1 MIRVLVVEDSRF
13 MRGVINTILSR
24 DPDIEVV
31 GSAAD
36 GLEAV
41 DAVSAL
47 RPDVVTMDVD
57 MPRADGLSAVERIM
71 SERPTPIVMI
81 SAYTRRDSSAAIR
94 ALELGAV
101 DFVAKP
107 SFTVDLGLE
116 ALRDEI
122 VSKVRM
128 ASRVRPV
135 RTASRATA
143 APPSAVVATSSE
155 PPNEDRRHWEAT
167 PCVLMAASTG
177 GPAALLSLVPRLG
190 GDFPAAVL
198 IVQHMPAPY
207 TTAFA
212 GELAGRCA
220 LRVKEAVHGDWI
232 ERGVVYVC
240 PGSHHL
246 TLAPGGRVALHAPPT
261 RDSECPSADLAMMSM
276 ARRVGARSI
285 GVILTGMGR
294 DGAAGARAIR
304 RVRHAAGG
312 RRGGRGERRAP
323 ARRHSPDAQR
333 LRRRHRACGHARPA
347 CRLTGAAALATVDR
361 AARAAWRCS
370 RWRAWTTR
378 STRPACGICSR
389 PDARRDD
396 PSPSTGPRSR

>member
-24 DPDIEVV
+24 DPETEVV

-41 DAVSAL
+41 DAVCAL

-57 MPRADGLSAVERIM
+57 MPRADGLTAVERIM

-122 VSKVRM
+122 VGKVRV
-128 ASRVRPV
+128 AARVRPV
-135 RTASRATA
+135 RTARSTTTSVLEG
-143 APPSAVVATSSE
+143 APAGSSE
-155 PPNEDRRHWEAT
+155 PPDEDGRRHERA
-167 PCVLMAASTG
+167 PCVIMAASTG
-177 GPAALLSLVPRLG
+177 GPAALLALVPQLRA
-190 GDFPAAVL
+190 DFPAAVL

-207 TTAFA
+207 TSAFA
-212 GELAGRCA
+212 AELGGRCA
-220 LRVKEAVHGDWI
+220 LPVHEATNGESL

-240 PGSHHL
+240 PGSQHL
-246 TLAPGGRVALHAPPT
+246 TVASTGRVGLHAPAT
-261 RDSECPSADLAMMSM
+261 RDGECPSADLAMTSV
-276 ARRVGARSI
+276 ARRVGARSF
-285 GVILTGMGR
+285 GVVLTGMGR

-304 RVRHAAGG
+304 RAGG
-312 RRGGRGERRAP
+312 LVI
-323 ARRHSPDAQR
+323 AQ
-333 LRRRHRACGHARPA
+333 
-347 CRLTGAAALATVDR
+347 DE
-361 AARAAWRCS
+361 
-370 RWRAWTTR
+370 
-378 STRPACGICSR
+378 STSV
-389 PDARRDD
+389 
-396 PSPSTGPRSR
+396 

>member
-71 SERPTPIVMI
+71 SERPTPIVLI

-143 APPSAVVATSSE
+143 APPSAVVTTSSE

-246 TLAPGGRVALHAPPT
+246 TLAPGGRVVLHAPPT

-304 RVRHAAGG
+304 RAGG
-312 RRGGRGERRAP
+312 LIIAQDEATSVVFGMPRAAAEAGAANAVLALDDIPPTLNGYVDDIVRAVTRGRRA
-323 ARRHSPDAQR
+323 
-333 LRRRHRACGHARPA
+333 
-347 CRLTGAAALATVDR
+347 V
-361 AARAAWRCS
+361 
-370 RWRAWTTR
+370 
-378 STRPACGICSR
+378 
-389 PDARRDD
+389 
-396 PSPSTGPRSR
+396 

>member
-1 MIRVLVVEDSRF
+1 LKVDVLVTDLEMPRLNGYELIRDIRRRPG
-13 MRGVINTILSR
+13 MRGV
-24 DPDIEVV
+24 PVV
-31 GSAAD
+31 VLTTRAGEKHAALARELGVSHYVTKPVD
-36 GLEAV
+36 EHTLVRLV
-41 DAVSAL
+41 DALVAASAL
-47 RPDVVTMDVD
+47 ET
-57 MPRADGLSAVERIM
+57 
-71 SERPTPIVMI
+71 
-81 SAYTRRDSSAAIR
+81 
-94 ALELGAV
+94 V

-143 APPSAVVATSSE
+143 APPSAVVTTSSE

-190 GDFPAAVL
+190 GDFPAPVL
-198 IVQHMPAPY
+198 VVQHMPAPY

-232 ERGVVYVC
+232 ERGVASAC

-246 TLAPGGRVALHAPPT
+246 TLAPGGRVVLHAPPT
-261 RDSECPSADLAMMSM
+261 RDSEC
-276 ARRVGARSI
+276 
-285 GVILTGMGR
+285 
-294 DGAAGARAIR
+294 
-304 RVRHAAGG
+304 
-312 RRGGRGERRAP
+312 
-323 ARRHSPDAQR
+323 
-333 LRRRHRACGHARPA
+333 
-347 CRLTGAAALATVDR
+347 
-361 AARAAWRCS
+361 
-370 RWRAWTTR
+370 
-378 STRPACGICSR
+378 
-389 PDARRDD
+389 
-396 PSPSTGPRSR
+396 

>member
-24 DPDIEVV
+24 DPEIEVV

-41 DAVSAL
+41 EAVCAL

-122 VSKVRM
+122 VNKVRM

-135 RTASRATA
+135 RTAHRAAVA
-143 APPSAVVATSSE
+143 ALPAVPAASNE
-155 PPNEDRRHWEAT
+155 PPNEDRRQWEWT
-167 PCVLMAASTG
+167 PCVIMAASTG
-177 GPAALLSLVPRLG
+177 GPAALLALVPRLG
-190 GDFPAAVL
+190 ADFAAAML

-207 TTAFA
+207 TSAFA

-220 LRVKEAVHGDWI
+220 VKVKEAVHGEWL

-246 TLAPGGRVALHAPPT
+246 TLAPAGRIVLHAPPT

-276 ARRVGARSI
+276 ARRVGARSV

-304 RVRHAAGG
+304 RAGG
-312 RRGGRGERRAP
+312 LVIAQDEATSVVFGMPRAAAEAGAVNAVLPLDDIPSMLNGYVDDIVRAAKRGRRA
-323 ARRHSPDAQR
+323 
-333 LRRRHRACGHARPA
+333 
-347 CRLTGAAALATVDR
+347 V
-361 AARAAWRCS
+361 
-370 RWRAWTTR
+370 
-378 STRPACGICSR
+378 
-389 PDARRDD
+389 
-396 PSPSTGPRSR
+396 

>member
-13 MRGVINTILSR
+13 MRGVINNILSG
-24 DPDIEVV
+24 DPEIEIV

-41 DAVSAL
+41 EAVCTL

-57 MPRADGLSAVERIM
+57 MPRVDGLAAVERIM

-135 RTASRATA
+135 RTARRAA
-143 APPSAVVATSSE
+143 APALVAAPTRASE
-155 PPNEDRRHWEAT
+155 PPNEERRHWEWT
-167 PCVLMAASTG
+167 PCVIMAASTG
-177 GPAALLSLVPRLG
+177 GPAALLGLVPQLG
-190 GDFPAAVL
+190 ADFPAAVL

-207 TTAFA
+207 TAAFA
-212 GELAGRCA
+212 GELGGRCP
-220 LRVKEAVHGDWI
+220 LPVKEAADGEWV
-232 ERGVVYVC
+232 ERGLVYVC

-246 TLAPGGRVALHAPPT
+246 TLAPGGRIVLHAPPT
-261 RDSECPSADLAMMSM
+261 RDSECPSADLAMMSA

-304 RVRHAAGG
+304 RAGG
-312 RRGGRGERRAP
+312 LVIAQDEATSVVFGMPRAAVESGAVNAVLPLDSIASMLSTYVDDIVRAAKRGRRA
-323 ARRHSPDAQR
+323 
-333 LRRRHRACGHARPA
+333 
-347 CRLTGAAALATVDR
+347 V
-361 AARAAWRCS
+361 
-370 RWRAWTTR
+370 
-378 STRPACGICSR
+378 
-389 PDARRDD
+389 
-396 PSPSTGPRSR
+396 

>member
-1 MIRVLVVEDSRF
+1 
-13 MRGVINTILSR
+13 
-24 DPDIEVV
+24 
-31 GSAAD
+31 
-36 GLEAV
+36 
-41 DAVSAL
+41 
-47 RPDVVTMDVD
+47 VD
-57 MPRADGLSAVERIM
+57 MPRADGLSAVERTM

-122 VSKVRM
+122 VRKVRM

-167 PCVLMAASTG
+167 PCVLMAAATG
-177 GPAALLSLVPRLG
+177 GPA
-190 GDFPAAVL
+190 
-198 IVQHMPAPY
+198 
-207 TTAFA
+207 
-212 GELAGRCA
+212 
-220 LRVKEAVHGDWI
+220 
-232 ERGVVYVC
+232 
-240 PGSHHL
+240 
-246 TLAPGGRVALHAPPT
+246 APPT

-304 RVRHAAGG
+304 RAGG
-312 RRGGRGERRAP
+312 LIIAQDEATSVVFGMPRA
-323 ARRHSPDAQR
+323 AAE
-333 LRRRHRACGHARPA
+333 A
-347 CRLTGAAALATVDR
+347 GAANAVLPLD
-361 AARAAWRCS
+361 
-370 RWRAWTTR
+370 
-378 STRPACGICSR
+378 
-389 PDARRDD
+389 
-396 PSPSTGPRSR
+396 